1 MAINNVINTA
11 EEKNFTFLSNQ
22 SSILHTTDTNNITV
36 NGVNVIV
43 DKPKRGDIMCVRKD
57 NGQVVWIDG
66 LSINP
71 AQLSSEFD
79 TVGIC
84 LNVDGNKAMV
94 RYKKE
99 KECRWAA
106 ADRWEI
112 TYTRTD
118 LYGNFSTYWEIA
130 QESCDTKYFSFS
142 NSVNTCTYDFCTEF
156 NNIFVNTTYNLYCD
170 ILEHDSEKEFVWR
183 GGQSDP
189 ELDDQTRNRLVITKP
204 FRYSDNAWYTLFL
217 GLSSDDT
224 NYPVPLNR
232 SLCPNINYANTFYLN
247 NGFGVSGVGC
257 CKYRYYNLIN
267 GNIEGVSVL
276 PPQPDNIMSYVHKF
290 SNSGKEYTIPVNTTY
305 FNSPDTT
312 CKILR
317 DNFATYDEYF
327 DSMMVKYPC
336 GKGGAIAQFPS
347 GKENTYKLAPCKISY
362 KITSGDNILYPAAN
376 YAASINVNAPGLVKG
391 NWWLPS
397 VSEMVQ
403 IMKDLNPDDIIY
415 KVLDKLS
422 VYNSTEWSKLEIS
435 SSKWT
440 STKSGSEDAYVYDGY
455 FGNLV
460 HYPLYGKYYAMAIT
474 IYEF

>member
-1 MAINNVINTA
+1 MAINNVINTT

-71 AQLSSEFD
+71 AQLSSKFD

-94 RYKKE
+94 RYKTE

-112 TYTRTD
+112 TYTRTA
-118 LYGNFSTYWEIA
+118 LYGNFSTYWAIG
-130 QESCDTKYFSFS
+130 QESSERKTFNFQDPTSS
-142 NSVNTCTYDFCTEF
+142 TNTYVFLTSF
-156 NNIFVNTTYNLYCD
+156 NNIVGNTTYNLYCD
-170 ILEHDSEKEFVWR
+170 ILEPDSEKVFAAT
-183 GGQSDP
+183 GANDP
-189 ELDDQTRNRLVITKP
+189 DLDDKTKSRLVITKP
-204 FRYSDNAWYTLFL
+204 FRDNDNEWYTLFL
-217 GLSSDDT
+217 SMSPGGI
-224 NYPVPLNR
+224 NGQVPLNR
-232 SLCPNINYANTFYLN
+232 SLCPNINHKSSIYLN
-247 NGFGVSGVGC
+247 NEFALSSAGC
-257 CKYRYYNLIN
+257 CRYKYYSIVNDTDTLPNPDYPMEYIYKYKCGDDEYAIPVKSNYFN
-267 GNIEGVSVL
+267 GT
-276 PPQPDNIMSYVHKF
+276 DNID
-290 SNSGKEYTIPVNTTY
+290 SG
-305 FNSPDTT
+305 F
-312 CKILR
+312 CQILR
-317 DNFATYDEYF
+317 DTFANYDEYF

-336 GKGGAIAQFPS
+336 GKGGAITEFSS

-362 KITSGDNILYPAAN
+362 KITSGNNILYPAAN

-397 VSEMVQ
+397 VSEMIQ

-415 KVLDKLS
+415 KVLDKLP
-422 VYNSTEWSKLEIS
+422 NWSELKVTN
-435 SSKWT
+435 SKWT

-460 HYPLYGKYYAMAIT
+460 HYPLYGKHYAMAIT

>member
-1 MAINNVINTA
+1 MAINNVINTT

-94 RYKKE
+94 RYKTE

-112 TYTRTD
+112 TYTRTA
-118 LYGNFSTYWEIA
+118 LYGNFSTYWKIR
-130 QESCDTKYFSFS
+130 QESSEIKTFNVGSNGSDTYTYTFMNRF
-142 NSVNTCTYDFCTEF
+142 NEVCNTSDFK
-156 NNIFVNTTYNLYCD
+156 LYCD
-170 ILEHDSEKEFVWR
+170 ILKTDSENFSANVADSLTE
-183 GGQSDP
+183 
-189 ELDDQTRNRLVITKP
+189 NRLVITKP
-204 FRYSDNAWYTLFL
+204 FRDNDNAWYNFFL
-217 GLSSDDT
+217 ISKSTEAING
-224 NYPVPLNR
+224 PVSHVR
-232 SLCPNINYANTFYLN
+232 SLCPNINYAGTSYLN
-247 NGFGVSGVGC
+247 NGFDVNMAGC
-257 CKYRYYNLIN
+257 CSYRYYNYIN
-267 GNIEGVSVL
+267 GNIDGVSV
-276 PPQPDNIMSYVHKF
+276 PPPPDDIMSYVYKY
-290 SNSGKEYTIPVNTTY
+290 SNSGREYALPVNTTY
-305 FNSPDTT
+305 FNRPDNT
-312 CKILR
+312 CKILK
-317 DNFATYDEYF
+317 DNFSTYDEYF
-327 DSMMVKYPC
+327 DSMMVKHPC
-336 GKGGAIAQFPS
+336 GKGGAITEFSS
-347 GKENTYKLAPCKISY
+347 GKENTYKLAPCKISR
-362 KITSGDNILYPAAN
+362 KIDSDSENILYPAAN
-376 YAASINVNAPGLVKG
+376 YAASINVNTSGLVKG

-415 KVLDKLS
+415 KVLGKLS
-422 VYNSTEWSKLEIS
+422 VYNSTEWSKLDVS

-440 STKSGSEDAYVYDGY
+440 STKASASQIYYYDGLGTLQPFPVY
-455 FGNLV
+455 NKL
-460 HYPLYGKYYAMAIT
+460 LAMAIT